1 MHFNSSIVNQG
12 DMLGHDTRPAYRILF
27 VSPGMRLKYRSYFY
41 SHDKK
46 MRNGF
51 IRNNSHVIHFHDR
64 DCADMFLG
72 MRALGTPYAN
82 RQFAEIAATTKPDL
96 IAIYQA
102 DLIKNDTLKLI
113 RAQNPTIKMINIY
126 NDMIYSP
133 ERFKRVLDRGLICD
147 HTFLN
152 SAGPELTDLRKA
164 GIEVSYFPNL
174 ADASVE
180 NINGY
185 EREQKDFD
193 LVFVSGEKRSGG
205 RFTLVDELARI
216 APSLKIGVFSGDNGP
231 VFNADFYELLLRG
244 ACGLNWSAKNDLKY
258 CTSDRLVQIFGLG
271 IAACIPRSI
280 GFQDFIPEDC
290 AIFFDDAE
298 DLAKSLFRLKAE
310 DGFRDIARRGKAAC
324 HTLFNETRVMGYMLD
339 RTFGRPSDVEWAG
352 L

>member
-1 MHFNSSIVNQG
+1 MNFCMPFDRSG
-12 DMLGHDTRPAYRILF
+12 DLSGDIMRASYRVLF

-64 DCADMFLG
+64 DSADMFLG
-72 MRALGTPYAN
+72 IRAFGARYAN
-82 RQFAEIAATTKPDL
+82 RQLLEIAATTKPDL
-96 IAIYQA
+96 IAVYQA
-102 DLIKNDTLKLI
+102 DLITNETLKRI
-113 RAQNPTIKMINIY
+113 KEANPTIKMINIY
-126 NDMIYSP
+126 NDMIFSP
-133 ERFKRVLDRGLICD
+133 ERFKRVKDRGLICD

-152 SAGPELTDLRKA
+152 SAGPELAELRKA

-185 EREQKDFD
+185 ERAQKDFD
-193 LVFVSGEKRSGG
+193 LVFVSGEKRSSE

-216 APSLKIGVFSGDNGP
+216 APSLRIGVFSGDKGP
-231 VFNADFYELLLRG
+231 VFNADFYELLMRG

-271 IAACIPRSI
+271 IAACIPRST

-298 DLAKSLFRLKAE
+298 DLAKSLVRLKAE
-310 DGFRDIARRGKAAC
+310 DGFPDIARRGKAAC